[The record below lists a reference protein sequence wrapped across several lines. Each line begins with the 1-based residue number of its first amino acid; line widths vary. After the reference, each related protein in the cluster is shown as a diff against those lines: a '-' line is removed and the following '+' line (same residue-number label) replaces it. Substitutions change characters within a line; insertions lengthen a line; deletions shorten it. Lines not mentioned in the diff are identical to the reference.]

1 MLDLH
6 LHSYYSDGTNSPKE
20 LIELA
25 HKKGLE
31 IISVTDHDG
40 ISGVLESIEEGK
52 KVGIKVVPGIEISV
66 ASYPRDLHIL
76 GYGIDIQNL
85 GFLKFIEKLK
95 EFRDSRN
102 QNFIEE
108 FSKMGI
114 DFTKDDIKKYS
125 PKDFLGKPNFAFL
138 LKSRGYVESL
148 EEAFT
153 SEKFF
158 RGENFQK
165 IKKEKPSD
173 QEGIREILAAGG
185 VPVLAHPG
193 KLKGLTNQE
202 LDHLVKRL
210 KSYGLMGIECYY
222 RGHSEEFTRD
232 ILNIARENNLIVTAG
247 SDFHGHN
254 FTSKGRSEIGVEDT
268 YLEEVE
274 KLDLPF

>member
-25 HKKGLE
+25 RKKGLE

-52 KVGIKVVPGIEISV
+52 KAGIKVVPGIEISV
-66 ASYPRDLHIL
+66 SSYPRDLHIL
-76 GYGIDIQNL
+76 GYGIDIENP
-85 GFLKFIEKLK
+85 GFLQFVEKLK
-95 EFRDSRN
+95 ELRDIRN
-102 QNFIEE
+102 LKFIEE

-148 EEAFT
+148 EEAFS

-158 RGENFQK
+158 RGENFLK

-173 QEGIREILAAGG
+173 KEGISEILAAGG
-185 VPVLAHPG
+185 IPVLAHPG
-193 KLKGLTNQE
+193 KLKGLTNEE
-202 LDHLVKRL
+202 LDELVKRL
-210 KSYGLMGIECYY
+210 KTYGLMGIECFY
-222 RGHSEEFTRD
+222 RGHSEEFTKD
-232 ILNIARENNLIVTAG
+232 ILSIARENNLIVTAG

-254 FTSKGRSEIGVEDT
+254 FTSKGRSEMGVEDI